1 MKNKSRHNI
10 TEEET
15 AVYEAL
21 KSAAISDRILELQK
35 KGTPAQKDQMME
47 LPQIMEIQVKTFQLC
62 LAS

>member
-1 MKNKSRHNI
+1 MRNKSRHNI

-35 KGTPAQKDQMME
+35 KGTPAQKDQTME
-47 LPQIMEIQVKTFQLC
+47 RVTSDNGNPGKNFPVVSC
-62 LAS
+62 